1 MADELERDREIEGH
15 LKKPHE
21 SDEPDQD
28 ADDEVEAHLNRM
40 PSVRMDSP
48 SES

>member
-1 MADELERDREIEGH
+1 MSDEQRKDDEIEGH
-15 LKKPHE
+15 LKKPHA
-21 SDEPDQD
+21 SDEPADD